1 VSQTETGRPQQLLST
16 EFSVQRAAGQQIRAL
31 QNTVAAFD
39 QERNIHQGQVEKLK
53 QDNVNL
59 ARGQL
64 AHREVDEVRQLK
76 KKRTYELK
84 TATNQTNLQLK
95 AADEKFGKAK
105 EAVTTQIMELRAD
118 VKEKDQ
124 LLKETQ
130 DLVKAAGQGSEGVQA
145 VMWRSG

>member
-1 VSQTETGRPQQLLST
+1 LIR
-16 EFSVQRAAGQQIRAL
+16 SV
-31 QNTVAAFD
+31 TFTK
-39 QERNIHQGQVEKLK
+39 VEKLK
-53 QDNVNL
+53 QGNVNL

-64 AHREVDEVRQLK
+64 AHREVDEVRQLNK
-76 KKRTYELK
+76 KTDELK
-84 TATNQTNLQLK
+84 TVANQTNLQLK